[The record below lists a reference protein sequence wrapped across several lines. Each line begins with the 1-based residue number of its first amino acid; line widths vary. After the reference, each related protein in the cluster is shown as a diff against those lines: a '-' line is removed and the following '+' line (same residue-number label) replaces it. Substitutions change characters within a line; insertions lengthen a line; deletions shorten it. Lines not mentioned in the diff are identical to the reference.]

1 MSRTHPTLCTPA
13 LAVLLIGTLTTT
25 TGCRTTRSE
34 DALEPNDTTQTAT
47 VLTAGQA
54 VEGRANQG
62 NLDLFAVEAAA
73 DQTILFRL
81 ESLGLEDCAKFTV
94 SDPAGQ
100 TLYRDSGSTCDR
112 GPEPD
117 VQAEGVTFTRVE
129 GFGYELRIP
138 AATAGTYLLTIDERG
153 QADNIFAFSWDYR
166 VTATVE

>member
-1 MSRTHPTLCTPA
+1 MSRTHLTPRTRAVATA
-13 LAVLLIGTLTTT
+13 LAALTMTA
-25 TGCRTTRSE
+25 GCRTTRSE
-34 DALEPNDTTQTAT
+34 DALEPNDDAQAAT
-47 VLTAGQA
+47 VLVAGQA

-62 NLDLFAVEAAA
+62 NLDVFAVDAAA

-94 SDPAGQ
+94 TDPDGR
-100 TLYRDSGSTCDR
+100 TLYRDSGFTCER
-112 GPEPD
+112 GPEPE